1 MKWDKWLVREEN
13 MQIFWP
19 ISTQNWKKSK
29 QNSNVWKMSWKPIL
43 LFCQSSNNNKVVD
56 AKFIALISHPTIVFA
71 MLLAIPSTIH
81 HLKGV
86 SKYVLLISNF
96 IGQKRICVCKCSFLY
111 PSSSV
116 FATWM
121 KDLEDPLSRKSR
133 NRGIRKK
140 EPKEQCNNGMRDEE
154 GDKTTKWYEIS
165 FWKCSFETPHSINKM
180 SCTA

>member
-1 MKWDKWLVREEN
+1 
-13 MQIFWP
+13 
-19 ISTQNWKKSK
+19 
-29 QNSNVWKMSWKPIL
+29 MSWKPIL

-86 SKYVLLISNF
+86 FKICFAYLKCKQKFKLHRSKN
-96 IGQKRICVCKCSFLY
+96 KCKCSFLY

-165 FWKCSFETPHSINKM
+165 FWKCCFETPHSIQTKWAAQYRIPTILEQYYNISWSLKY
-180 SCTA
+180 TIQ

>member
-1 MKWDKWLVREEN
+1 
-13 MQIFWP
+13 
-19 ISTQNWKKSK
+19 
-29 QNSNVWKMSWKPIL
+29 MSWKPIL

-121 KDLEDPLSRKSR
+121 KDLDEDPLSRKSR

-140 EPKEQCNNGMRDEE
+140 EPKEQCNNGMREE
-154 GDKTTKWYEIS
+154 GDDKTTKWYQIS
-165 FWKCSFETPHSINKM
+165 FWKCFYYKQNE
-180 SCTA
+180 

>member
-1 MKWDKWLVREEN
+1 M
-13 MQIFWP
+13 
-19 ISTQNWKKSK
+19 
-29 QNSNVWKMSWKPIL
+29 KPIL

-86 SKYVLLISNF
+86 FKICFAYLKCKQEFNF
-96 IGQKRICVCKCSFLY
+96 IGQKTNVNVLSYILLHQFLQHGWK
-111 PSSSV
+111 
-116 FATWM
+116 TWRTHCQGSQGTEG
-121 KDLEDPLSRKSR
+121 LE
-133 NRGIRKK
+133 KK

-165 FWKCSFETPHSINKM
+165 FWKCCFETPHSIQTKWAAQHRIPTILEQYYNISWSLKY
-180 SCTA
+180 TI